1 MIKDKVAFGHKKMNI
16 LDHDVICYKNKK
28 YNKKV
33 TIEQS
38 TNYHFLIKIKKVEV
52 NNSTIIKLQSCL
64 SK

>member
-1 MIKDKVAFGHKKMNI
+1 MNI

-33 TIEQS
+33 TIEQL

>member
-16 LDHDVICYKNKK
+16 LYHDVICYKNKK

-33 TIEQS
+33 TIKQL
-38 TNYHFLIKIKKVEV
+38 TNYHFLIKVKKVEV
-52 NNSTIIKLQSCL
+52 NNSTVIKLQSCL